1 MPTAVVLG
9 GSRTSRTARSRSRS
23 TSAAPPGHRTASSSS
38 SRSRTSRPPI
48 RQTVALF
55 VVDADGSNL
64 RQLTPWS
71 LNAGDN
77 PDWSPDGRLILFRTV
92 SSSNRHHGNLHTIR
106 PDGTGLTKLTD
117 YPAPKTVLSPT
128 FSPDGKWIAFSRF
141 TDGPYP
147 AVYVMRA
154 NGTGVRRVTQS
165 AAIYELDWGPARP

>member
-1 MPTAVVLG
+1 M
-9 GSRTSRTARSRSRS
+9 
-23 TSAAPPGHRTASSSS
+23 
-38 SRSRTSRPPI
+38 
-48 RQTVALF
+48 
-55 VVDADGSNL
+55 
-64 RQLTPWS
+64 
-71 LNAGDN
+71 
-77 PDWSPDGRLILFRTV
+77 
-92 SSSNRHHGNLHTIR
+92 
-106 PDGTGLTKLTD
+106 TKLTD